1 MGQYPNQ
8 KRIII
13 HRENIEKG
21 KGNTRP
27 FLIAYQDNLI
37 YAMKLL
43 TPAEFKVYLCL
54 LFNKEGYSLDF
65 SPEHIH
71 EITGVCKDTIRKALN
86 RLEELGFLEYDGNS
100 KYEFYESYSLP
111 RNKYNISY

>member
-13 HRENIEKG
+13 HRESVENA

-27 FLIAYQDNLI
+27 YLIAYQDNLLD
-37 YAMKLL
+37 AMRLL
-43 TPAEFKVYLCL
+43 TAAEFKIYLCL
-54 LFNKEGYSLDF
+54 LFNKDGYPLDF

-71 EITGVCKDTIRKALN
+71 NLTGVCKDTIRKALN
-86 RLEELGFLEYDGNS
+86 RLEQLGFLEYDGNS
-100 KYEFYESYSLP
+100 KYDFYESNYIQ
-111 RNKYNISY
+111 RNKYNINH